1 MSEEKRKPTGISV
14 DAPESVQKRLSLNS
28 SKSENSFVMD
38 LPSPGTFE
46 AMGLLSV
53 SSAADA
59 FFPVLS
65 ALTPTPRGGSFTP
78 LGLSNEKNSV
88 RKASKD
94 NIRNTDTGDRKRGMQ
109 IDTEVEEVETSGNNG
124 NDHSNS
130 SSSSSSNISNG
141 VTSGGGGRPKR
152 LKTPRKLD

>member
-1 MSEEKRKPTGISV
+1 
-14 DAPESVQKRLSLNS
+14 
-28 SKSENSFVMD
+28 
-38 LPSPGTFE
+38 
-46 AMGLLSV
+46 
-53 SSAADA
+53 
-59 FFPVLS
+59 
-65 ALTPTPRGGSFTP
+65 
-78 LGLSNEKNSV
+78 V

-124 NDHSNS
+124 NDLSNS
-130 SSSSSSNISNG
+130 SSSSSSSNVSNG